1 MRRQATKILLGIALL
16 LAVVG
21 LAWWAGFKY
30 RMLETKTD
38 TQVSLILE
46 KVEKVLKLVA
56 VEGHVAE
63 IFDHKEYNGF
73 DIGLFTKKALI
84 RVNAKVSVGYDLE
97 GVDFVVDEQSK
108 TVTISDFPAPEV
120 LSIDHDLDYYDV
132 REGVFN
138 TFTTADYNKLN
149 RQAKEYAR
157 NKVVEGE
164 LFDEAEAQKN
174 EILDMLRL
182 LLEGAGYT
190 LVVDQK
196 QLPG

>member
-16 LAVVG
+16 LAVGG

-190 LVVDQK
+190 MVVDQK